1 MKNWKAWIPF
11 IGIYFIR
18 NPSQT
23 GWESLQWI
31 WQTLLLIFAIFGE
44 TKAQSF
50 ELINQY
56 PFVTT
61 SIKYDSAGNEFVSR
75 QQGSV
80 TKNGDTIR
88 ILPVMFRDECGL
100 LDFDFTPNGFVFHLS
115 GKDST
120 QMILMYDTIAGT
132 LDTVLSVPY
141 KNPFTDNHR
150 GGSVVYGEINGN
162 PTLFASFGEG
172 TIANAAQDLNDYR
185 GKLVIIPQ
193 MQDSTWGFGEICL
206 FGLRNPYRFSFR
218 PGTNEGFITDVGS
231 NVAEEVNYF
240 TSDYSFL
247 NLGWPC
253 WENDSL
259 LVDPDD
265 VDSLCGGYA
274 FSFPE
279 YSYSQAQPRAII
291 GGCFWGGNYYFCD
304 TYSGIG
310 GYLDTLW
317 NFTLLTNDTGDTLYF
332 PLGAT
337 TMTVNH
343 LNELIVGTYNGN
355 IYKYIEGP
363 LSIDE
368 EEISPET
375 KYKGIYLT
383 NKRIA
388 WENDLVGQMF
398 IYSIEGRVVYTTDL
412 KDQEY
417 FEYVNLPNGMY
428 IIAVYTDRGLEYS
441 RTFINIR

>member
-1 MKNWKAWIPF
+1 MKNWINKNKIALEELGVYIVWYALPVIFLF
-11 IGIYFIR
+11 IGISR
-18 NPSQT
+18 CP
-23 GWESLQWI
+23 
-31 WQTLLLIFAIFGE
+31 
-44 TKAQSF
+44 AQSF
-50 ELINQY
+50 ELINQH
-56 PFVTT
+56 PWVVT

-75 QQGSV
+75 QQGSL

-120 QMILMYDTIAGT
+120 QMILMYDTIEGT
-132 LDTVLSVPY
+132 LDTVLSIPY

-218 PGTNEGFITDVGS
+218 PGTNNGFITDVGS

-368 EEISPET
+368 EEIFPET
-375 KYKGIYLT
+375 AIRGIQIDSKYISWDT
-383 NKRIA
+383 
-388 WENDLVGQMF
+388 ELVGKMY
-398 IYSIEGRVVYTTDL
+398 IYSYTGMVIHAQDLGEGGFYSL
-412 KDQEY
+412 Q
-417 FEYVNLPNGMY
+417 NLPNGFY
-428 IIAVYTDRGLEYS
+428 VIAVYTDRGLEYS